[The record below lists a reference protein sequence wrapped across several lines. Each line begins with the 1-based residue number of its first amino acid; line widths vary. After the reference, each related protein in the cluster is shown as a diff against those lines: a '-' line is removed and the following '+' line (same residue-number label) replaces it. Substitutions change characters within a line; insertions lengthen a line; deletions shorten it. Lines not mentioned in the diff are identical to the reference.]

1 MAPEGGRLHARHFDL
16 QGEARKTFMKV
27 SSFLHL
33 DHWTFLRNG
42 SRHLTATACF
52 SCLLCSKLVVIST
65 PPLKLFASILLL
77 GIHSFRM
84 FRVFSTESRERSLS
98 FDDSWDQQTE
108 DSKILECQTT
118 VNIIDLQ
125 YGPRMFKKSIQKR
138 FWSHNSIRLA
148 HLGIRFYLVF
158 PYFPDLSMTFR
169 LARWILRRVYM
180 RKIPRVNLVQYQE
193 ARTRTTGY
201 GPHSAAPSCVF
212 GVSLRLI
219 LCSAREKADEM
230 ILPGTRLRCIFLNGG
245 VFCSLKIP
253 KSTRPGLATT
263 KTSA

>member
-1 MAPEGGRLHARHFDL
+1 MGAGTWQPRH
-16 QGEARKTFMKV
+16 V
-27 SSFLHL
+27 S
-33 DHWTFLRNG
+33 
-42 SRHLTATACF
+42 
-52 SCLLCSKLVVIST
+52 SCLLCSKLVVTST
-65 PPLKLFASILLL
+65 PPLKLFASTLLL
-77 GIHSFRM
+77 GIPGVFDNFRM
-84 FRVFSTESRERSLS
+84 FRVFSTESMERSLS
-98 FDDSWDQQTE
+98 FDDQQKE
-108 DSKILECQTT
+108 DSKIRECQTT

-125 YGPRMFKKSIQKR
+125 YGPRMFKKSIRKC

-148 HLGIRFYLVF
+148 HLAVGFYPIF

-219 LCSAREKADEM
+219 PCSAREKADEM

-253 KSTRPGLATT
+253 KSMRPGLATT